1 MPGWRVDFMENVLM
15 ILGKVKAE
23 DEKAAKL
30 FNIPS
35 ARQNKIVITR
45 LDSPHGGDK
54 WLTCSARR
62 DPPRG

>member
-1 MPGWRVDFMENVLM
+1 MPGWRVDFIENVLM
-15 ILGKVKAE
+15 ILGRVEAE

-30 FNIPS
+30 FNIPP

-45 LDSPHGGDK
+45 LDSPHGDDK
-54 WLTCSARR
+54 WLMYSARR